1 MITSVRL
8 DVEQNELVSVVA
20 QVGFEMVCCKA
31 HEICVF
37 QRLRRRESVDKV
49 ERDVEL
55 EFFLDDG
62 EQDIGDG
69 APNLRLNRVV

>member
-1 MITSVRL
+1 
-8 DVEQNELVSVVA
+8 
-20 QVGFEMVCCKA
+20 MVCCRA

>member
-1 MITSVRL
+1 MAVQ
-8 DVEQNELVSVVA
+8 E
-20 QVGFEMVCCKA
+20 GFEIVCCKA

>member
-1 MITSVRL
+1 
-8 DVEQNELVSVVA
+8 
-20 QVGFEMVCCKA
+20 VGFEMVCCRA

-62 EQDIGDG
+62 DQDIGDG

>member
-1 MITSVRL
+1 MKSV
-8 DVEQNELVSVVA
+8 
-20 QVGFEMVCCKA
+20 F
-31 HEICVF
+31 F

-49 ERDVEL
+49 ERGVEL

-62 EQDIGDG
+62 EKDIGDG